1 MCIVVFIWQADSR
14 YSLVLLLNRDEYHN
28 RPTKE
33 VHWWEDGEIVGGK
46 DEVGGGTWL
55 ASSTNGKL
63 AFLTNVLELHTLP
76 HAKTRGDLPLRFL
89 QSNKSPMEFAK
100 ELVNEGNDYNG
111 FNLILA
117 DIETKKMVYVTNR
130 PKGEPIT
137 IQEVQ
142 PGIHVLSNAKLDSP
156 WPKAQRLKLNFK
168 KMLDV
173 YEAND
178 EKICVKEMIEKLM
191 RDTAKAD
198 KSKLP
203 RICSTDWEL
212 ELSSIFVEVD
222 TPLGCY
228 GTRST
233 TALTIE
239 VGGKVSFYEL
249 YLENN
254 MWKEQIVNYWIEKL
268 QMQ

>member
-1 MCIVVFIWQADSR
+1 MCIAVFIWQAHSR
-14 YSLVLLLNRDEYHN
+14 YSFVLLLNRDEYHN

-55 ASSTNGKL
+55 ASSRNGKL
-63 AFLTNVLELHTLP
+63 AFLTNVLELHTHP
-76 HAKTRGDLPLRFL
+76 HAKTRGDLPVRFL
-89 QSNKSPMEFAK
+89 QSQKSPMEFAK
-100 ELVNEGNDYNG
+100 ELVIEGNEYNG

-130 PKGEPIT
+130 PKGEPMT

-156 WPKAQRLKLNFK
+156 WPKAQRLKLNFD
-168 KMLDV
+168 KMLDA

-178 EKICVKEMIEKLM
+178 EKICVKEMIENLM
-191 RDTAKAD
+191 RDTIKAD
-198 KSKLP
+198 KCKLP
-203 RICSTDWEL
+203 RICSTDLEL
-212 ELSSIFVEVD
+212 GLSSIFVEVD

-233 TALTIE
+233 AALTIE

-254 MWKEQIVNYWIEKL
+254 IWKEQTVNFWIEKL

>member
-1 MCIVVFIWQADSR
+1 MCIAVFIWQGDSR

-28 RPTKE
+28 RPTKA
-33 VHWWEDGEIVGGK
+33 VHRWEGGEIVGGR

-55 ASSTNGKL
+55 ASSRNGKL
-63 AFLTNVLELHTLP
+63 AFLTNVLEVDTIP
-76 HAKTRGDLPLRFL
+76 HAKTRGDLPVRFL
-89 QSNKSPMEFAK
+89 QSTKSPMEFAK
-100 ELVNEGNDYNG
+100 ELVNEGNEYNG

-130 PKGEPIT
+130 PKGEPMV
-137 IQEVQ
+137 IQEVH

-156 WPKAQRLKLNFK
+156 WPKAQRLKLHFK
-168 KMLDV
+168 TMLDV
-173 YEAND
+173 YRASNEQ
-178 EKICVKEMIEKLM
+178 ISVKEMIENLM
-191 RDTAKAD
+191 RDTTQAE

-203 RICSTDWEL
+203 RICSSDWEL
-212 ELSSIFVEVD
+212 GLSSIFVEVD
-222 TPLGCY
+222 TPLGVY

-233 TALTIE
+233 TALTVE

-249 YLENN
+249 CLENN
-254 MWKEQIVNYWIEKL
+254 LWKEQIVNYWIEKL

>member
-1 MCIVVFIWQADSR
+1 
-14 YSLVLLLNRDEYHN
+14 
-28 RPTKE
+28 
-33 VHWWEDGEIVGGK
+33 
-46 DEVGGGTWL
+46 
-55 ASSTNGKL
+55 
-63 AFLTNVLELHTLP
+63 
-76 HAKTRGDLPLRFL
+76 
-89 QSNKSPMEFAK
+89 
-100 ELVNEGNDYNG
+100 
-111 FNLILA
+111 
-117 DIETKKMVYVTNR
+117 
-130 PKGEPIT
+130 
-137 IQEVQ
+137 
-142 PGIHVLSNAKLDSP
+142 
-156 WPKAQRLKLNFK
+156 
-168 KMLDV
+168 MLDI

-191 RDTAKAD
+191 RDTTKAD

>member
-33 VHWWEDGEIVGGK
+33 VHWWEDGKTVGGK

-55 ASSTNGKL
+55 AFSTNGKL

-89 QSNKSPMEFAK
+89 Q
-100 ELVNEGNDYNG
+100 
-111 FNLILA
+111 
-117 DIETKKMVYVTNR
+117 
-130 PKGEPIT
+130 
-137 IQEVQ
+137 
-142 PGIHVLSNAKLDSP
+142 
-156 WPKAQRLKLNFK
+156 AQRLKLNFK
-168 KMLDV
+168 RMLDV
-173 YEAND
+173 YD

-191 RDTAKAD
+191 RDTTKAD